1 MNNVLA
7 AQPGEYIKGNV
18 VANVSGAKALSSKSG
33 KTFWKATLSEGGVKV
48 NVTSFSKTFEHVDG
62 KRAEFS
68 GQGIKRGDDYNGV
81 IQLTFG
87 DKVVF
92 KPVGEATPTQ
102 PTPAAEEPRKTQGT
116 ASNGPSSHQHAT
128 NGRIEGVTV
137 GMAINK
143 AVDILIAEYAP
154 QGGEKEWR
162 TFGAEEVWQKASM
175 LIRVAQELQSGNLAP
190 VTATNDVPSEEVPF

>member
-7 AQPGEYIKGNV
+7 AQPGEYIKGNI
-18 VANVSGAKALSSKSG
+18 VANVSGAKALTSKSG
-33 KTFWKATLSEGGVKV
+33 KTFWKATLSEGGLKV

-92 KPVGEATPTQ
+92 KAIGEPTQ
-102 PTPAAEEPRKTQGT
+102 AQTAPVVEEPRKTQGN
-116 ASNGPSSHQHAT
+116 AVSGPSSPQS
-128 NGRIEGVTV
+128 GRIEGVTV
-137 GMAINK
+137 GMALNK
-143 AVDILIAEYAP
+143 AVDICRLEGPDSINSERL
-154 QGGEKEWR
+154 WR
-162 TFGAEEVWQKASM
+162 TASM
-175 LIRVAQELQSGNLAP
+175 IIRVAQKLQEGHLAP
-190 VTATNDVPSEEVPF
+190 VTATNEVPSDEAPF

>member
-7 AQPGEYIKGNV
+7 AQPGEYIKGNI
-18 VANVSGAKALSSKSG
+18 VANVSGAKALTSKAG

-81 IQLTFG
+81 PQLTFG

-102 PTPAAEEPRKTQGT
+102 PATQPEEPRKTQGN
-116 ASNGPSSHQHAT
+116 AVSAPPNPQPAA

-137 GMAINK
+137 GMAVNK
-143 AVDILIAEYAP
+143 AVDILIAENGPFEAD
-154 QGGEKEWR
+154 
-162 TFGAEEVWQKASM
+162 AVWQKASM
-175 LIRVAQELQSGNLAP
+175 LIRVAQQLQQGYLAP
-190 VTATNDVPSEEVPF
+190 VMAKNEVPSEEVPF